1 MRFSSK
7 GATMSSVVKAPAA
20 TAAGSAL
27 ASDRGLR
34 PTARIGSVDF
44 VRGVVMT
51 LMAIDHVRV
60 YSGVPAGGPTP
71 GIFFTRWITHF
82 VAPAFVFLA
91 GTAAYLHGRKLNN
104 PAALS
109 KFLLTRGLW
118 LVFLELTVLRVAWT
132 FNFDFSHYMLAGVI
146 WMIGWCMVAM
156 ALLSR
161 APVLVNAIAGVA
173 IIALHNITDLFRP
186 QLMRIYADHDP
197 NWFLKLLYFG
207 GAVKLGPSGPPLLIL
222 YVLVPWI
229 GVMMAGYAF
238 GAVMTMSADR
248 RRSICLKL
256 GAGLMIAFVVLRAF
270 DVYGDPRP
278 WRTAK
283 PAASTQAASSA
294 APANGSP
301 SSSAAAPRRPE
312 MPAVLAFLNTTKYP
326 ASLSFLLMTLGPMF
340 LLLGLAEGLSGKFS
354 GIVNTFGRVPMF
366 YYLLHI
372 PLIHAAA
379 CAVSLV
385 REGHINAWLFA
396 NHPLAPGRAPEG
408 YMWSLGL
415 LYLVWTVC
423 VIVLYFPCRWFAKLR
438 ARRASPWL
446 SYL

>member
-1 MRFSSK
+1 MTS
-7 GATMSSVVKAPAA
+7 A
-20 TAAGSAL
+20 TAVSSAMRE
-27 ASDRGLR
+27 SDSGLR
-34 PTARIGSVDF
+34 AKTRIDSIDF
-44 VRGVVMT
+44 VRGMVMI

-71 GIFFTRWITHF
+71 GVFFTRWITNF
-82 VAPAFVFLA
+82 VAPGFVFLA

-109 KFLLTRGLW
+109 KFLVTRGLW
-118 LVFLELTVLRVAWT
+118 LVFLELTILRIAWT
-132 FNFDFSHYMLAGVI
+132 FNFDFGHYMLAGVI

-161 APVLVNAIAGVA
+161 APILINAIGGTA

-186 QLMRIYADHDP
+186 QLSHIYAQHDP
-197 NWFLKLLYFG
+197 NWLLRLLYFG
-207 GAVKLGPSGPPLLIL
+207 GEVQLGPSGPPLLIL
-222 YVLVPWI
+222 YVIVPWI

-238 GAVMTMSADR
+238 GAVMTMPQQR

-256 GAGLMIAFVVLRAF
+256 GAALTLAFILLRAL

-278 WRTAK
+278 WRAQI
-283 PAASTQAASSA
+283 AASRSVTSATQTPTTST
-294 APANGSP
+294 
-301 SSSAAAPRRPE
+301 PR
-312 MPAVLAFLNTTKYP
+312 PAVPPLLAFLNTTKYP

-340 LLLGLAEGLSGKFS
+340 LLLGISESLHGKVS
-354 GIVNTFGRVPMF
+354 DIVTTYGRVPMF

-372 PLIHAAA
+372 PLIHFAA
-379 CAVSLV
+379 CTVSLI

-396 NHPLAPGRAPEG
+396 NHPLAPGRPPQG
-408 YMWSLGL
+408 YTWSLGL
-415 LYLVWTVC
+415 LYLVYAIC
-423 VIVLYFPCRWFAKLR
+423 VVALYFPCKWFAKQRTKRPSRL
-438 ARRASPWL
+438 L